1 MCERP
6 ERHGVIGPLRLLVA
20 AAVLALAAACS
31 GNSAPTTT
39 TLIAPTSGDVT
50 GTTITVS
57 PTRAPG
63 PLDPVP
69 FEDLGVT
76 VGIPHD
82 WGFQTEAV
90 SLGDAAAVFVANNGA
105 GALVVIGSVADVA
118 PEADL
123 EAPPTELAEAAARA
137 LTVLFDQRAGDPRV
151 VNTSDVAVA
160 GTTGGRVTLEVDLAD
175 GTRAYVSVVVV
186 PVGEAPVFAA
196 FLHEDD
202 FPENRIVQGDE
213 ALASITVH

>member
-1 MCERP
+1 MGER
-6 ERHGVIGPLRLLVA
+6 RRLRSAARAGLCLSVVVALGLVA
-20 AAVLALAAACS
+20 CGGDS
-31 GNSAPTTT
+31 GPTTT
-39 TLIAPTSGDVT
+39 RFIPPTSEDIFELT
-50 GTTITVS
+50 STTTT
-57 PTRAPG
+57 TRAPQQ
-63 PLDPVP
+63 LDPVP
-69 FEDLGVT
+69 FDDLGVT

-82 WGFQTEAV
+82 WGFETEAV
-90 SLGDAAAVFVANNGA
+90 RMGEAAALFVAGNGA
-105 GALVVIGSVADVA
+105 GGLLVVGRVVEVDPAVDVA
-118 PEADL
+118 A
-123 EAPPTELAEAAARA
+123 APTELAEAAARA

>member
-1 MCERP
+1 MFERP
-6 ERHGVIGPLRLLVA
+6 GRRAVIGPRRLLTA
-20 AAVLALAAACS
+20 AAVLTLAVACS
-31 GNSAPTTT
+31 GDAASTTT
-39 TLIAPTSGDVT
+39 VFLAPTSADT
-50 GTTITVS
+50 ETTATTS
-57 PTRAPG
+57 TTQAPG

-69 FEDLGVT
+69 FDDLGVT